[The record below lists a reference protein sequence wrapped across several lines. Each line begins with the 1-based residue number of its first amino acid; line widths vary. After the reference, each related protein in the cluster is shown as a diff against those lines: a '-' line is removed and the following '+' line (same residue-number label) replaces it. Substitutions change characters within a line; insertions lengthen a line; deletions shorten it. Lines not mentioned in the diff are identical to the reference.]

1 MTSWGLGSLAHVFS
15 GHLLP
20 RMNPWLF
27 LLSDFYHPSPRGRL
41 YGCSEDIHL
50 RYESQCPSGY
60 LEECSLAG
68 QTLPC
73 QRRRGGRRKGERQRM
88 WLFRN
93 RKGLKK
99 NHDNQK
105 NVLLCLSF
113 SVCTRLHKSHSQLCG
128 REWWSL
134 IPFRRQKQSL
144 VNNEALGSSYSRRL
158 GTLWVTLLS
167 SECVLHLFQ
176 KHWVSCSII
185 YNQNNSS

>member
-1 MTSWGLGSLAHVFS
+1 MCSQDISSLEWTLGCFYSVTSAILLPVGGFMDAQKTCISGMSHSAHLDTWKNA
-15 GHLLP
+15 HLLGKHS
-20 RMNPWLF
+20 RAK
-27 LLSDFYHPSPRGRL
+27 
-41 YGCSEDIHL
+41 
-50 RYESQCPSGY
+50 
-60 LEECSLAG
+60 EEG
-68 QTLPC
+68 G
-73 QRRRGGRRKGERQRM
+73 GGREGERQRM

-134 IPFRRQKQSL
+134 IPFRRQKQRL
-144 VNNEALGSSYSRRL
+144 VNNEALGSSYSRKL